1 MSSSLAGEFTT
12 SIIWEA
18 QDRLNQNKLKINS
31 MKNKSEYST
40 ALSKL
45 LQSHSLPFWNI
56 VIAPTENCKCPYYI
70 FVCFI
75 LFCFLFLV
83 NLEYRNHCMLRQ
95 NLILLSKSNR
105 WKVLLSRLQ
114 VNWLVRRSGF
124 QILSPHLLPL
134 NSFNKY

>member
-1 MSSSLAGEFTT
+1 
-12 SIIWEA
+12 
-18 QDRLNQNKLKINS
+18 

-40 ALSKL
+40 ALAKL

-70 FVCFI
+70 FVCFL
-75 LFCFLFLV
+75 LFCFVFLV
-83 NLEYRNHCMLRQ
+83 NLEYRNRCMLRQ
-95 NLILLSKSNR
+95 NLILLSKSNY

-124 QILSPHLLPL
+124 QIWSPHLLPL
-134 NSFNKY
+134 NSFNKYLITSDPGFFICKIKIKFSIC